1 MTIVFYSGFS
11 KPLNSTRR
19 PSGGVTIEGELK
31 RDFTP
36 LAPVVELRAVSP
48 VNMPDYNYCRIPAFN
63 RYYYISEWVYI
74 GGQWQAALVCDILAS
89 YKDAIGAQT
98 CYILRANS
106 RFNGAIPDTT
116 YPITADP
123 PTVLSHSIVN
133 EPYPL
138 GTDEVGTFVL
148 GIINNQGGAG
158 SVSYYAFSYAGIEAF
173 MSALLSSID
182 WMGISSDEISSA
194 LQKGLINPMQYVVSC
209 RYYPISY
216 AYLNSIGV
224 GYSAQVV
231 VGWWPFQITT
241 MKLSGMF
248 DFVVSEKRLNIP
260 KHPQAAA
267 RGSYLNLSPYS
278 KYTLFAFPFGA
289 VDIDAAS
296 LQGYSTLILRYD
308 LGLISGGSTLT
319 ISVEGWTKP
328 LRVIKAQSAIDIP
341 LAQISID
348 NFSGGNL
355 LQGAMSG
362 IAQLFGGMFSGNGSQ
377 SSGGSTFKNLMN
389 SLGAKFAELIGG
401 DATPFQAA
409 LPEGYTTGQSAAEI
423 GSAAGAAMASVNYL
437 GGTPDTSDYG
447 VRISLV
453 GTFYQIAAEDRANR
467 GRPLCERRRVDTLTG
482 YVQCANVE
490 LTDFPGTLEE
500 QNAARA
506 AMEGGILY
514 E

>member
-19 PSGGVTIEGELK
+19 PSGGVSIEGELK

-36 LAPVVELRAVSP
+36 LAPVVELRSASP
-48 VNMPDYNYCRIPAFN
+48 VNMPQYNYCRIPAFD
-63 RYYYISEWVYI
+63 RYYYITEWVYI
-74 GGQWQAALVCDILAS
+74 GGQWQAALTCDVLAS
-89 YKDAIGAQT
+89 YKDSIGAQT
-98 CYILRANS
+98 CYILRAAS
-106 RFNGAIPDTT
+106 RYNGAIPDTT

-133 EPYPL
+133 EPYPIDV
-138 GTDEVGTFVL
+138 DEVGTFVL
-148 GIINNQGGAG
+148 GIVNNKGGTG
-158 SVSYYAFSYAGIEAF
+158 SVSYYAFNSYGLEVF
-173 MSALLSSID
+173 MTALLSSID
-182 WMGISSDEISSA
+182 WMGISADEISTA
-194 LQKGLINPMQYVVSC
+194 LQKGLINPMQYIVSC
-209 RYYPISY
+209 KYYPVSY
-216 AYLNSIGV
+216 AYLANSGWWSSQQI
-224 GYSAQVV
+224 V
-231 VGWWPFQITT
+231 VGWWPFQQSAL
-241 MKLSGMF
+241 KLSGIF
-248 DFVVSEKRLNIP
+248 DFIRNEKRLNIP
-260 KHPQAAA
+260 KHPQAAE

-278 KYTLFAFPFGA
+278 KYTLYAFPFGA
-289 VDIDAAS
+289 IDIDAAA
-296 LQGYSTLILRYD
+296 LQGRSVLLLQYD
-308 LGLISGGSTLT
+308 LSLVSGGSTLT
-319 ISVEGWTKP
+319 ISVDGWTKP

-355 LQGAMSG
+355 IQGAISG
-362 IAQLFGGMFSGNGSQ
+362 ISQMLGGMFSGSAAQ
-377 SSGGSTFKNLMN
+377 SGGGTFKNIMN

-401 DATPFQAA
+401 DPTPFQAA
-409 LPEGYTTGQSAAEI
+409 LPEGYQTGQSAAEI

-467 GRPLCERRRVDTLTG
+467 GRPLCERRRIDTLSG

>member
-1 MTIVFYSGFS
+1 LTIVFYSGFS

-48 VNMPDYNYCRIPAFN
+48 VNMPQYNYCRIPAFE
-63 RYYYISEWVYI
+63 RYYYITEWVYI
-74 GGQWQAALVCDILAS
+74 GGQWQAALTCDVLAS

-98 CYILRANS
+98 CYILRAAS
-106 RFNGAIPDTT
+106 RYNGAIPDTT

-123 PTVLSHSIVN
+123 PTVLSHSITN
-133 EPYPL
+133 GPYPL
-138 GTDEVGTFVL
+138 DNDEIGTFVL
-148 GIINNQGGAG
+148 GIINNKAGAG
-158 SVSYYAFSYAGIEAF
+158 SVCYYAFSYAGLNNF
-173 MSALLSSID
+173 MGLLLSSID
-182 WMGISSDEISSA
+182 WMGISADEISTA
-194 LQKGLINPMQYVVSC
+194 LQKGLINPMQYIVSC

-216 AYLNSIGV
+216 AYLNNLPYFGTDSQI
-224 GYSAQVV
+224 V
-231 VGWWPFQITT
+231 VGWWPFQQTA
-241 MKLSGMF
+241 MKLGGLF
-248 DFVVSEKRLNIP
+248 DSVRSQKRLNIP
-260 KHPQAAA
+260 KHPQAGA
-267 RGSYLNLSPYS
+267 RGNYLNLSPYS
-278 KYTLFAFPFGA
+278 KYTLFAFPFGTI
-289 VDIDAAS
+289 DIDAAS
-296 LQGYSTLILRYD
+296 LQGYSVLLLDYD

-319 ISVEGWTKP
+319 ISVEGMTKP
-328 LRVIKAQSAIDIP
+328 LRVIKAQSGVDIP

-348 NFSGGNL
+348 NFSGGTL
-355 LQGAMSG
+355 LQGAISG
-362 IAQLFGGMFSGNGSQ
+362 ITQMFSGMFSGGGSQ
-377 SSGGSTFKNLMN
+377 SGGTFNNLMN

-401 DATPFQAA
+401 DPTPFQAA
-409 LPEGYTTGQSAAEI
+409 LPEGYQTGQSAAEI

-437 GGTPDTSDYG
+437 GGTPDASDYG

-482 YVQCANVE
+482 FVQCANVE
-490 LTDFPGTLEE
+490 LTEFPGTLEE
-500 QNAARA
+500 QKIARA

>member
-1 MTIVFYSGFS
+1 MDIVFYSGFS

-19 PSGGVTIEGELK
+19 PSGGVTIAGELK

-36 LAPVVELRAVSP
+36 LAPVVELRAASP
-48 VNMPDYNYCRIPAFN
+48 VNMPQYNYCRIPAFE
-63 RYYYISEWVYI
+63 RYYYIAEWVYI
-74 GGQWQAALVCDILAS
+74 GGQWQAALTCDVLAS

-98 CYILRANS
+98 CYILRAAS
-106 RFNGAIPDTT
+106 RYNGAIPDTT
-116 YPITADP
+116 YPITAEP
-123 PTVLSHSIVN
+123 PVVISHSIVN

-138 GTDEVGTFVL
+138 DVDEVGTFVL
-148 GIINNQGGAG
+148 GIVNNQGGAG
-158 SVSYYAFSYAGIEAF
+158 SVSYYAFNSAGITAF
-173 MSALLSSID
+173 MTALLSSID
-182 WMGISSDEISSA
+182 WMGISADEISNA
-194 LQKGLINPMQYVVSC
+194 LQKGLINPMQYIVSC

-216 AYLNSIGV
+216 AYLNSIGA
-224 GYSAQVV
+224 GYSAQIV
-231 VGWWPFQITT
+231 VGWWPFQMSA
-241 MKLSGMF
+241 MKLSGLF

-267 RGSYLNLSPYS
+267 RGIYLNLSPYA

-296 LQGYSTLILRYD
+296 LQGYSTLLLRYD
-308 LGLISGGSTLT
+308 LALISGGSTLT

-328 LRVIKAQSAIDIP
+328 LRVIKAQSGIDIP

-348 NFSGGNL
+348 NFTGGNL
-355 LQGAMSG
+355 LQGAISG
-362 IAQLFGGMFSGNGSQ
+362 VTQMVSGMFSGSGAQ
-377 SSGGSTFKNLMN
+377 SGGNTFKNLMN

-409 LPEGYTTGQSAAEI
+409 LPEGYQTGQSAAEI

-467 GRPLCERRRVDTLTG
+467 GRPLCERRRVDTLSG
-482 YVQCANVE
+482 FVQCANVE
-490 LTDFPGTLEE
+490 LTSFPGTLEE
-500 QNAARA
+500 QNAVRA